1 MNLEESNEYDEI
13 ELEVKKTNIP
23 FLEDKVYE
31 QLLTTQSFCIAMK
44 KFLCKINFLFQN
56 SIFPFFFFIKICL
69 L

>member
-44 KFLCKINFLFQN
+44 KFLGE
-56 SIFPFFFFIKICL
+56 
-69 L
+69 